1 MSVGTCQQCG
11 TPGRVIVATV
21 SHRGNDP
28 RNLCCIC
35 EIMLT
40 ISEVSSRVHD
50 DHDIRNV
57 ELLTNLLTAATNYW
71 VLPADTLQANEPHQ
85 PGPPT
90 LSPDL
95 RAHPLHQMPRTLQLS
110 ATYYACEGSH
120 HAHNYS
126 SPRGSGHHH
135 YSSVGPLLGE
145 TSPRFPTTFL
155 VTPDRSLLTV
165 QPFPQQT
172 PPPGTQCT
180 AYALQGYLAIKCP
193 YGATHTCLA
202 CQYPV
207 CEGHTTQCA
216 RCDMQPLCH
225 HCSTPR
231 PGHASFMCD
240 PLRNANEESRTTM
253 AFAETWPT
261 INASTWDPHQ
271 LRSYALARLHS
282 NHPASTLPQ
291 GDTLQQQAPS
301 QPLPATTLAQP
312 HFQPPNFSRS
322 PSAQPPNVYD
332 TATQHYLQFQPDGT
346 ATSDSRH
353 PPSQQGLPFPPFTY
367 SPPPTL
373 APLRLVRGS
382 GLP

>member
-1 MSVGTCQQCG
+1 MPVGTCQQCG

-21 SHRGNDP
+21 SHRGSDP
-28 RNLCCIC
+28 RNLCRIC

-57 ELLTNLLTAATNYW
+57 ELLSNLLTAATNYW
-71 VLPADTLQANEPHQ
+71 VPPADTLQANEPHQ

-95 RAHPLHQMPRTLQLS
+95 HAHPLHQVQRTLLLS
-110 ATYYACEGSH
+110 ATYYAAKGSQH
-120 HAHNYS
+120 PRNYS
-126 SPRGSGHHH
+126 SPRGSGHQR

-155 VTPDRSLLTV
+155 VTPDRSLLTA
-165 QPFPQQT
+165 PPPPQRT
-172 PPPGTQCT
+172 PPEGTQCM

-202 CQYPV
+202 CQYPI

-240 PLRNANEESRTTM
+240 PLRNAAATRE
-253 AFAETWPT
+253 
-261 INASTWDPHQ
+261 
-271 LRSYALARLHS
+271 ALKHRKLGRL
-282 NHPASTLPQ
+282 
-291 GDTLQQQAPS
+291 
-301 QPLPATTLAQP
+301 
-312 HFQPPNFSRS
+312 
-322 PSAQPPNVYD
+322 
-332 TATQHYLQFQPDGT
+332 
-346 ATSDSRH
+346 
-353 PPSQQGLPFPPFTY
+353 
-367 SPPPTL
+367 
-373 APLRLVRGS
+373 
-382 GLP
+382 